1 MTDVTEK
8 IIHLDLVT
16 PEKSVFSGEIS
27 QITAPGSEGSFTLL
41 FNHADLVSRLDPGE
55 IRIVTPDGAT
65 IHFACSGGFLE
76 VKKNQVIVLA
86 ITAER
91 AEEIDLARAES
102 ARKRANERLKQKKE
116 EIDVVRARVALL
128 RAITRIRVHS
138 KGL

>member
-16 PEKSVFSGEIS
+16 PERSVFSGETT
-27 QITAPGSEGSFTLL
+27 QVTAPGSEGSFTLL
-41 FNHADLVSRLDPGE
+41 YNHADLVSKLDVGE
-55 IRIVTPDGAT
+55 IRIVTPEGST
-65 IHFACSGGFLE
+65 LHFACSGGFLE
-76 VKKNQVIVLA
+76 VKKNHVIILA

-91 AEEIDLARAES
+91 SEEIDLARAES
-102 ARKRANERLKQKKE
+102 ARKRANELLKQKKDD
-116 EIDVVRARVALL
+116 IDVVRARVALL